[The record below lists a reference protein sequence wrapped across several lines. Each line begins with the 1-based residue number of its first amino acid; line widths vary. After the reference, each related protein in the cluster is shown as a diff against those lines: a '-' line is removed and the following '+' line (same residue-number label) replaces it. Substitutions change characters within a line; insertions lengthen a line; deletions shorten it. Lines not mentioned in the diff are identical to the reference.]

1 MEPTRLIYQFL
12 SEHLFGEPA
21 RPVDVAPKRSG
32 GLLGGFGMD
41 ASSPRDTPRESGMDI
56 GGTATRWRDAFGVM
70 HASEVGQG
78 MMPLHTVYVGGDI
91 GHVGRVTPVEPEPEP
106 EPEQEQEQDRLGRPT
121 GTGAGAGPKPARY
134 HLLIYSQPPATLVFV
149 FEHPDGPYDSFSAAT
164 AAAGAGVPPPKAAG
178 PDLTDFTH
186 FLKPMLE
193 QELMNLAQAIGGSG
207 RGKPAPPPPSGSG
220 SEFRFVYFNRMNLAV
235 KVSDGFGGSALT
247 PEFLRQLGSMHIEFS
262 ADEGVREV
270 CTKTG
275 VCRPAHTHTH
285 TYPPQRDFQGETT
298 LTQRGLVWITAADHW
313 IIGRRVGEREFYM
326 LLDQA
331 PRKQSPPR
339 CDSHGQL

>member
-1 MEPTRLIYQFL
+1 
-12 SEHLFGEPA
+12 
-21 RPVDVAPKRSG
+21 
-32 GLLGGFGMD
+32 
-41 ASSPRDTPRESGMDI
+41 
-56 GGTATRWRDAFGVM
+56 
-70 HASEVGQG
+70 
-78 MMPLHTVYVGGDI
+78 MMPLHTVYVGGNI

-106 EPEQEQEQDRLGRPT
+106 EPEPFVAKGNPKPKP
-121 GTGAGAGPKPARY
+121 GPSRGPRPARY

-149 FEHPDGPYDSFSAAT
+149 FEHPDGAFDSVAAAT
-164 AAAGAGVPPPKAAG
+164 AAAASGAAPKSPG

-220 SEFRFVYFNRMNLAV
+220 SDFRFVYFNRMNLAV
-235 KVSDGFGGSALT
+235 KVSDGFSGKAAGGAHTSTPILHWIWTGFTLILVCLTGGSALT

-275 VCRPAHTHTH
+275 ACRPTCASMSRARLHLPT
-285 TYPPQRDFQGETT
+285 
-298 LTQRGLVWITAADHW
+298 
-313 IIGRRVGEREFYM
+313 
-326 LLDQA
+326 
-331 PRKQSPPR
+331 
-339 CDSHGQL
+339 C